1 MSILVTGG
9 AGYIGSHMALE
20 LIGAGETVIVLDDLS
35 TGLQQLV
42 PPEAKFFLGD
52 VGDRA
57 LLTHIFS
64 THDIDTVF
72 HFAGAIIVPDSVTN
86 PLEYYAN
93 NTVNSCTLLSAVVA
107 HRIPHFI
114 FSSTAAVYG
123 KPEHSPI
130 TEDMPLHPISP
141 YGTSKLMTERM
152 LADTAAAHFLRF
164 CALRY
169 FNVAGADPEGR
180 SGESPPRSSH
190 LVKIACETAVG
201 KRPFMRIFGTD
212 YPTPD
217 GTCIRDY
224 VHVSDLAR
232 AHWLA
237 LKYLRS
243 GGKNLVLNCG
253 YGHGFS
259 VREVI
264 DMVKRVSGTD
274 FEVRIGERRPGDPA
288 ELIASPEK
296 MRTVLPWRP
305 EFDNLEA
312 IVHHALNWEHKLAGL
327 RRAIAAEL
335 SIKEAV
341 L

>member
-1 MSILVTGG
+1 MAVLVTGG

-42 PPEAKFFLGD
+42 PPEAKFYLGD

-57 LLTHIFS
+57 LLTHIFNS
-64 THDIDTVF
+64 YEIDTVF
-72 HFAGAIIVPDSVTN
+72 HFAGAIIVSDSVIN

-123 KPEHSPI
+123 VPDRARIS
-130 TEDMPLHPISP
+130 EDTPLHPISP

-152 LADTAAAHFLRF
+152 LADTAAAHRLRY

-180 SGESPPRSSH
+180 SGLSSLRSTH
-190 LVKIACETAVG
+190 LIKIACETAAG
-201 KRPFMRIFGTD
+201 KRPYMQIFGTD

-224 VHVSDLAR
+224 VHVSDLAH

-237 LKYLRS
+237 LKHLR
-243 GGKNLVLNCG
+243 GGGESQVLNCG
-253 YGHGFS
+253 YGRGFS

-274 FEVRIGERRPGDPA
+274 FDVRIAERRQGDPA

-296 MRTVLPWRP
+296 IRAVLPWQP
-305 EFDNLEA
+305 EFDNLEV
-312 IVHHALNWEHKLAGL
+312 IVRHALNWEYKLTGL
-327 RRAIAAEL
+327 RRAIAAE
-335 SIKEAV
+335 
-341 L
+341 

>member
-1 MSILVTGG
+1 
-9 AGYIGSHMALE
+9 MALE

-42 PPEAKFFLGD
+42 PPEAKFYLGD

-64 THDIDTVF
+64 SHEIDTVF
-72 HFAGAIIVPDSVTN
+72 HFAGAIIVSDSVIN
-86 PLEYYAN
+86 PLEYYAQ

-107 HRIPHFI
+107 HSIPHFI

-123 KPEHSPI
+123 VPGRSPI
-130 TEDMPLHPISP
+130 SEDAPLHPISP

-152 LADTAAAHFLRF
+152 LADTAAAHRLRY

-180 SGESPPRSSH
+180 TGMTSLRSTH
-190 LVKIACETAVG
+190 LVKIACETATG
-201 KRPFMRIFGTD
+201 KRPYMEIFGTD

-224 VHVSDLAR
+224 VHVSDLVR
-232 AHWLA
+232 AHRLA
-237 LKYLRS
+237 LQSLRD
-243 GGKNLVLNCG
+243 GGESLVLNCG
-253 YGHGFS
+253 YGHGYS

-264 DMVKRVSGTD
+264 DVVKRVSGTD
-274 FEVRIGERRPGDPA
+274 FEVRTDKRRPGDPA
-288 ELIASPEK
+288 ELISSPEK
-296 MRTVLPWRP
+296 IRAVLPWQP

-312 IVHHALNWEHKLAGL
+312 IVRHALNWEHKLTTL
-327 RRAIAAEL
+327 RRAIAAE
-335 SIKEAV
+335 
-341 L
+341 